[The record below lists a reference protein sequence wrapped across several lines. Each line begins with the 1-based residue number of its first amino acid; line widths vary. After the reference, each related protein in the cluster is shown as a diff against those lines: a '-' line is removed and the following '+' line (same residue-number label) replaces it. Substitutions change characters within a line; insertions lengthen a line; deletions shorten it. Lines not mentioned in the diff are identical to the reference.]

1 MRVTLFTFMLCLIMC
16 TAEAQTSL
24 QPNAVIAQS
33 KAEGKSFSAYQPF
46 SSTVQARSA
55 ILAGFCQDCS
65 VISLDKTSLER
76 MNAQRADH
84 LSLQLPRY
92 AGEKIELE
100 LYQVDLF
107 AAGFQV
113 ETSNGTFVEIDEN
126 AGLHY
131 RGIIK
136 GDPQSVAS
144 VSIFEDEIM
153 MLMSSPEK
161 GNLIVGQL
169 EDQAG
174 DYVMYESES
183 LDHRHTFDCATEDS
197 YEPYRPEELAPQ
209 AGLRSAAPCVKVYL
223 EIDNDIYNDKGG
235 LDPTVTFIAGIFNE
249 VATLYANENI
259 NIQLSKM
266 LIWDGA
272 SPYQASNSFDMLRQ
286 FQSVRTSFD
295 GDVAQLISY
304 QASGG
309 IAIVDGLCQS
319 RSDYKM
325 SFSSISRNFRTL
337 PTYSYT
343 VMVVAHEL
351 GHLLGSQHTHAC
363 VWNGNGTA
371 LDGCAGFVE
380 GNCSVPSLPS
390 GGGTIMSYCHITN
403 VGINFAKG
411 FGPQPGDLIRNRV
424 AGASCLQVCS
434 TPGDGGDGGDD
445 GNDGNDDACVDVTFN
460 LVLDLFGTETSWEIR
475 DAQGNLIGSGSG
487 YKNKKEG
494 ETISETFCLTEGC
507 YTLKVEDTEGD
518 GLCCK
523 YGEGSYQVS
532 DDKGNVL
539 ASGAQFGFEDVKEF
553 CVTPET
559 DDDDDNG
566 ADACVEVDFN
576 ESQVLRYGG
585 SQDQGRATV
594 VEGGRGVVLSNNAWK
609 AINLPYEVTSET
621 VLRFEFR
628 STKRPEI
635 AGIGFDEDNS
645 LSSSRTFMV
654 YGSQNWG
661 IRNFKNYPGNGEWKT
676 YEIPVGSFY
685 TGQMEYLFFA
695 ADHDRSPKDGDAQF
709 RNIFIYET
717 TPCNNIPAV
726 LPGTMGQTP
735 AEKSIQ
741 VFPNPGNKAVFFEV
755 KEQLLEVG
763 YIQIYNMYGQQ
774 LKSARIEEAGVIRM
788 ETSDLPNG
796 TYLYRLSGFE
806 SEYIGK
812 FSVHR

>member
-1 MRVTLFTFMLCLIMC
+1 MC
-16 TAEAQTSL
+16 TAHSQASL
-24 QPNAVIAQS
+24 QPNAVINQL

-46 SSTVQARSA
+46 LPTTQARSA
-55 ILAGFCQDCS
+55 IMANFCKDCA
-65 VISLDKTSLER
+65 VMTLDKTSLQR
-76 MNAQRADH
+76 MSIQQAEQ
-84 LSLQLPRY
+84 LSLQLP
-92 AGEKIELE
+92 GKSEQKIELE

-107 AAGFQV
+107 ASGFQI
-113 ETSNGTFVEIDEN
+113 ETSDGQVLDLQEDQ
-126 AGLHY
+126 GLHY

-136 GDPQSVAS
+136 GENQSIAA
-144 VSIFEDEIM
+144 VSIYEDEIM
-153 MLMSSPEK
+153 MLMSSPER
-161 GNLIVGQL
+161 GNIVVGQL
-169 EDQAG
+169 EDQSG
-174 DYVMYESES
+174 DYVMYTEET
-183 LDHRHTFDCATEDS
+183 LEHRHSFDCATEDTHHH
-197 YEPYRPEELAPQ
+197 YHPEELAPQ
-209 AGLRSAAPCVKVYL
+209 AELRNSSTPCVKIYL
-223 EIDNDIYNDKGG
+223 EIDNDVYNDKGG
-235 LDPTVTFIAGIFNE
+235 TDPTVNFIAGIFNE
-249 VATLYANENI
+249 VATLYANEDVKV
-259 NIQLSKM
+259 QLSK
-266 LIWDGA
+266 LFLWTGQ
-272 SPYQASNSFDMLRQ
+272 SPYSASNSFDMLRQ
-286 FQSVRTSFD
+286 FQSTRTSFD
-295 GDVAQLISY
+295 GDLAQLISY

-319 RSDYKM
+319 RPEYRM
-325 SFSSISRNFRTL
+325 SFSSISRSYRTV

-380 GNCSVPSLPS
+380 GNCALPTLPS

-403 VGINFAKG
+403 TGINFAKG
-411 FGPQPGDLIRNRV
+411 FGPQPGNLIRNRV

-434 TPGDGGDGGDD
+434 TNDGGDD
-445 GNDGNDDACVDVTFN
+445 GNDGDNGNDGGDCVDVTFN

-475 DAQGNLIGSGSG
+475 DTQGNLVGSGGG

-507 YTLKVEDTEGD
+507 YTLKVSDTEGD

-523 YGEGSYQVS
+523 YGEGSFQVS
-532 DDKGNVL
+532 DDQGTVL
-539 ASGAQFGFEDVKEF
+539 ASGAQFNFETVKEF
-553 CVTPET
+553 CIDGQ
-559 DDDDDNG
+559 DDDDDNNDN
-566 ADACVEVDFN
+566 DACVSVDFN
-576 ESQVLRYGG
+576 EDPIIKYGG
-585 SQDQGRATV
+585 SQDQGRATLI
-594 VEGGRGVVLSNNAWK
+594 EGGKGAVLTGNAWK

-645 LSSSRTFMV
+645 LSSSRTFIL

-661 IRNFKNYPGNGEWKT
+661 IRNFKNYSGNGQWKT

-709 RNIFIYET
+709 RNIFIYEA
-717 TPCNNIPAV
+717 TPCSNIPSV
-726 LPGTMGQTP
+726 LPTGIGYTP
-735 AEKSIQ
+735 AEKSIN
-741 VFPNPGNKAVFFEV
+741 VFPNPGNKAVYFEV
-755 KEQLLEVG
+755 NDQLLEVG
-763 YIQIYNMYGQQ
+763 SIEVYNMYGQQ
-774 LKSARIEEAGVIRM
+774 VKSARIEEAGVIKIK
-788 ETSDLPNG
+788 TNDLPNG